1 MTKISTAK
9 QISILKKRERERR
22 QHCQLKTVINY
33 SVTDNR
39 KDGCLPTAPLMLCA
53 HGKLNEKTVFWFAK
67 QLFATS
73 VRNKQNIPNYFL
85 IQDGLGS
92 TAFCLFFPGGKSDH
106 NSISN
111 LAPHSLAIN
120 TTLRNIAPG
129 NVKCPSQTHSQSK
142 DLGPTWGPSAA
153 PDKISYHILSLDEG
167 KSSTSSCGGPQVCSH
182 APILCTQRWIGQSP
196 LVFHL
201 FQLHRYPSTNHQVP
215 PRSTEYLHG
224 KWILGLLTLK
234 S

>member
-9 QISILKKRERERR
+9 QISILKKRERR
-22 QHCQLKTVINY
+22 QQLKTVINY

-39 KDGCLPTAPLMLCA
+39 KDECLPTAPLMLCA

-73 VRNKQNIPNYFL
+73 VQNKQNIPNYFL

-92 TAFCLFFPGGKSDH
+92 IAFCLFFPGGKSDH

-111 LAPHSLAIN
+111 LAPHYWAIN

-142 DLGPTWGPSAA
+142 GSGAHLQPICCPWQDKLPHPFPRWRAVLDFIMWRSPGLQSCPYSVHSALNW
-153 PDKISYHILSLDEG
+153 PVTSCVSSLPVTQIS
-167 KSSTSSCGGPQVCSH
+167 SH
-182 APILCTQRWIGQSP
+182 
-196 LVFHL
+196 
-201 FQLHRYPSTNHQVP
+201 
-215 PRSTEYLHG
+215 
-224 KWILGLLTLK
+224 
-234 S
+234 

>member
-1 MTKISTAK
+1 M
-9 QISILKKRERERR
+9 KR
-22 QHCQLKTVINY
+22 L
-33 SVTDNR
+33 
-39 KDGCLPTAPLMLCA
+39 
-53 HGKLNEKTVFWFAK
+53 FWFAK
-67 QLFATS
+67 ELFATS
-73 VRNKQNIPNYFL
+73 VLNKQNIANYFL

-92 TAFCLFFPGGKSDH
+92 TAFCLFFSRWKVWSQFYLKLSPTFW
-106 NSISN
+106 
-111 LAPHSLAIN
+111 AIN

-167 KSSTSSCGGPQVCSH
+167 KSSTLSCGGPQVCSH
-182 APILCTQRWIGQSP
+182 APILCTQRWISQSP
-196 LVFHL
+196 LVSHL
-201 FQLHRYPSTNHQVP
+201 FQLHRYPPTSYQDP
-215 PRSTEYLHG
+215 PKSTEYLHG